1 MLHTSIVAITPHE
14 KQRQQR
20 LLRDQQRH
28 AEAVQFV
35 EDLHWTS
42 VGWVYDVIWW
52 LVMDDSYD
60 ACDI

>member
-1 MLHTSIVAITPHE
+1 MLHTSVVAITPHE

-35 EDLHWTS
+35 EDLQWTS
-42 VGWVYDVIWW
+42 VGWVYDQIEDG
-52 LVMDDSYD
+52 L
-60 ACDI
+60 